1 MVRTVTITRAGVSAT
16 VSATKTNPDYEI
28 VEDNGAAVKAEST
41 DFIIRSE
48 DYKVGTANAVVEP
61 VAGDTITESLGGK
74 TVIYEVIDLPGVA
87 CFKYSDADRIAL
99 RVHTKLV
106 SES

>member
-1 MVRTVTITRAGVSAT
+1 MARTVTVARAGVTANVT
-16 VSATKTNPDYEI
+16 AMKTAPDYEI
-28 VEDNGAAVKAEST
+28 VEDNGAAVKAESV
-41 DFIIRSE
+41 DFVMQSAV
-48 DYKVGTANAVVEP
+48 YKVGAANAVVEP
-61 VAGDTITESLGGK
+61 APGDTITESLGGK
-74 TVIYEVIDLPGVA
+74 TLVYEVMELSGTS